1 MCNNFAERPTQKQQQ
16 KKLLQIDIGSHDRQ
30 TKMGKKRTQQRMN
43 TTNKHWQV
51 KKKKNNNN
59 TSMNDFSNL
68 IEHSYL
74 LADVQCGEECSQ
86 CSHMIHTCQELVLQK
101 QKTRLNNSNQNP
113 QKCFMRNSPKNNNHL
128 NPKKSFMRKNSPL
141 KASKALHEIVIA
153 GMEEEEKKKAFAT
166 TNECP

>member
-1 MCNNFAERPTQKQQQ
+1 
-16 KKLLQIDIGSHDRQ
+16 
-30 TKMGKKRTQQRMN
+30 MGKKRTQQRTD

-51 KKKKNNNN
+51 KKKKKNKKKY

-101 QKTRLNNSNQNP
+101 QKTHLNNSNQNP

-141 KASKALHEIVIA
+141 KASKALHDHLHEIVLA